1 MDNRQLD
8 EIDSGLLSHESVLCS
23 SCDYNNQQLED
34 VRKELVKVLL
44 QSNQNSDK
52 AKIDLE
58 QANDSLFECQN
69 KLKNLEKEAAQ
80 LKNDFKTKADQLK
93 QKNKDLDSTKTRLDK
108 SMKEI
113 AACKENFNTKIN
125 NLQVQNDQ
133 MKTKIDQLKT
143 DLQCEKSNKKK

>member
-1 MDNRQLD
+1 MKNTTQRDQADTETEKIKSVLKLTGLDYFIEESPFRLTIHVKKSYIQDFSPLLCGTSLPTSSSPVRPLFSPQVDNRQLD

-58 QANDSLFECQN
+58 QANASLFECQN
-69 KLKNLEKEAAQ
+69 KLKH
-80 LKNDFKTKADQLK
+80 
-93 QKNKDLDSTKTRLDK
+93 
-108 SMKEI
+108 
-113 AACKENFNTKIN
+113 
-125 NLQVQNDQ
+125 
-133 MKTKIDQLKT
+133 
-143 DLQCEKSNKKK
+143 